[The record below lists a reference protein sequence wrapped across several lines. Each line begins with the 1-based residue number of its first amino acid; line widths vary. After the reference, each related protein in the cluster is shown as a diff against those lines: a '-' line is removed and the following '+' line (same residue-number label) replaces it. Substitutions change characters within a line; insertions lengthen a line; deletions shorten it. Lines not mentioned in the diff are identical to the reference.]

1 MSFFNGEKD
10 NESRFHV
17 YGIGV
22 AVKDKVKFSDELE
35 IYLVEQFPYV
45 EGKLT
50 EAKVEHK
57 SELPD
62 SKGTTKSHEVKGG
75 YTITAKWLPDGANN
89 QITAPDVYKG
99 ESVKIL
105 RFADSSKY
113 FWSTMMREPKLR
125 KQETVATMYSNIK
138 DPTKEGYDKESSYW
152 TQVDTREKKWQLH
165 TSRNDGE
172 PCIYDIV
179 IDTKEAKITIEDDL
193 GNKFILDSQASKWYM
208 TNASGNTFT
217 MAEGNTNLDTPEAVS
232 MKSTSTSM
240 ESSDATQISSGSD
253 MGINSGGGLNMSCDG
268 ESNMQAGGTFRI
280 TASDVVI
287 EGNVTINGNLK
298 VSGDIDVGGS
308 LKSNS
313 IIYQGTELASWC
325 QNHI

>member
-105 RFADSSKY
+105 RS
-113 FWSTMMREPKLR
+113 PKVLNS
-125 KQETVATMYSNIK
+125 VSLDLIK
-138 DPTKEGYDKESSYW
+138 LYAAAALLWNSY
-152 TQVDTREKKWQLH
+152 
-165 TSRNDGE
+165 
-172 PCIYDIV
+172 
-179 IDTKEAKITIEDDL
+179 
-193 GNKFILDSQASKWYM
+193 
-208 TNASGNTFT
+208 
-217 MAEGNTNLDTPEAVS
+217 TP
-232 MKSTSTSM
+232 
-240 ESSDATQISSGSD
+240 
-253 MGINSGGGLNMSCDG
+253 
-268 ESNMQAGGTFRI
+268 
-280 TASDVVI
+280 
-287 EGNVTINGNLK
+287 
-298 VSGDIDVGGS
+298 
-308 LKSNS
+308 
-313 IIYQGTELASWC
+313 
-325 QNHI
+325 